1 MEIYDLRTEGE
12 REPLGIDS
20 PEPAFS
26 WKLRGENGTFQHD
39 YRICVASREELLLA
53 DKPDM

>member
-39 YRICVASREELLLA
+39 
-53 DKPDM
+53 